1 MKVNKNN
8 KSHTIKCLKEPD
20 NEEKELVAIFIR
32 LIDSQ
37 IF

>member
-1 MKVNKNN
+1 MKVNKHN
-8 KSHTIKCLKEPD
+8 KSHTIKCLKELD